1 MARLGDILSIAGH
14 MTGSPQITGLGKYF
28 TGKRKTKKKREHEK
42 ELAKIRS
49 NRNYKYDVKAS
60 PNLSSLSIGG
70 DRGYRRRRKNGDE
83 AYT

>member
-1 MARLGDILSIAGH
+1 MDLADGLKLAGAFGLTPAGMLGNIIG
-14 MTGSPQITGLGKYF
+14 
-28 TGKRKTKKKREHEK
+28 GKRDKRKKRKHEK
-42 ELAKIRS
+42 ELATIRS